1 MSVLSN
7 DNCSIKTLDNTIDV
21 QCKVNHCYTRNM
33 IHIGAKL
40 IFKVGNTFVFL
51 LKNQRHL
58 DIILHN
64 PEAETLEVGQSY
76 DIEVE

>member
-21 QCKVNHCYTRNM
+21 KCKVNHCYTRNM
-33 IHIGAKL
+33 IHVGAKL
-40 IFKVGNTFVFL
+40 ISKVGNRFVFL
-51 LKNQRHL
+51 LKNKQHL
-58 DIILHN
+58 DIMLHN